1 MDFNNKYETLDDFIS
16 SRLNDEEVG
25 IWFYDNGLEKFIIK
39 LPNHII
45 RAINQGCKLEMLVG
59 QYFVSEKTY
68 PVIGLFIYDHIDNP
82 LIVTQSSNFLLE
94 IDALKLILK
103 RGNSILVD
111 FYDELG
117 VPVLS
122 SNPTLSENT
131 VEIQW
136 QNIDTE
142 YNNDNWKKVLDQM
155 KLDFDA
161 KNYQDFQRIEINVSN
176 GVAIQSAFITDQNIT
191 THHLEEKE
199 GDQLEKK
206 VFVPLESIFKT
217 NNIFLNPYFNSSG
230 RKKEFTDIFAHYEL
244 GTFYIESKVLS
255 SQKAF
260 DKSISKQQDNIKK
273 QILKAVNQLAGALRS
288 VSNEISVFDSKSN
301 LKIEI
306 NKGLVPQCII
316 LVSELPSFGEWED
329 LNISIFELISQYNCY
344 LNIMELSDF
353 MKIIKLARGSIEK
366 LDYYLM
372 KRAEGFETTK
382 TFFYKTEVVFN

>member
-1 MDFNNKYETLDDFIS
+1 M
-16 SRLNDEEVG
+16 
-25 IWFYDNGLEKFIIK
+25 
-39 LPNHII
+39 
-45 RAINQGCKLEMLVG
+45 
-59 QYFVSEKTY
+59 
-68 PVIGLFIYDHIDNP
+68 
-82 LIVTQSSNFLLE
+82 
-94 IDALKLILK
+94 K
-103 RGNSILVD
+103 RGNSILLD

-136 QNIDTE
+136 QNIDAE

-176 GVAIQSAFITDQNIT
+176 AVAIQSAFITDQNIT
-191 THHLEEKE
+191 THYLEEKE

>member
-1 MDFNNKYETLDDFIS
+1 MKS
-16 SRLNDEEVG
+16 
-25 IWFYDNGLEKFIIK
+25 
-39 LPNHII
+39 
-45 RAINQGCKLEMLVG
+45 
-59 QYFVSEKTY
+59 
-68 PVIGLFIYDHIDNP
+68 
-82 LIVTQSSNFLLE
+82 
-94 IDALKLILK
+94 
-103 RGNSILVD
+103 GNSILVD

-122 SNPTLSENT
+122 SNATLSENT

-191 THHLEEKE
+191 THYLEEKE
-199 GDQLEKK
+199 GDQLEKN
-206 VFVPLESIFKT
+206 VFVTLESIFKT

-255 SQKAF
+255 SQRAF

>member
-1 MDFNNKYETLDDFIS
+1 
-16 SRLNDEEVG
+16 
-25 IWFYDNGLEKFIIK
+25 
-39 LPNHII
+39 
-45 RAINQGCKLEMLVG
+45 
-59 QYFVSEKTY
+59 
-68 PVIGLFIYDHIDNP
+68 
-82 LIVTQSSNFLLE
+82 
-94 IDALKLILK
+94 
-103 RGNSILVD
+103 
-111 FYDELG
+111 
-117 VPVLS
+117 
-122 SNPTLSENT
+122 
-131 VEIQW
+131 
-136 QNIDTE
+136 
-142 YNNDNWKKVLDQM
+142 M

-191 THHLEEKE
+191 THYLEEKE

-244 GTFYIESKVLS
+244 GIFYIESKVLS

-329 LNISIFELISQYNCY
+329 LNISIFKLISQYNCY